1 MRKIQETGTIRVVG
15 CRILRYEAKTE
26 FHLNSYMTTRTIV
39 LFALATLSHG
49 LCEPVDVT
57 MSRYDRSGTGVNLSE
72 TVLNTNNVKNKF
84 GKLFERDVDGDLY
97 AQPLI
102 AANVDIPGKGKRNVV
117 YLATANNSVYAYD
130 ADDPAAS
137 SPYWHLT
144 PAMLGDPVPRND
156 VLDNKVLNLNFERTI
171 GITSTPVID
180 LSTRTIYVVVKSKEP
195 AGRFAQRL
203 HALDL
208 STGNERKEFNS
219 PAIITASASGGGF
232 GSNNGIVSFDPR
244 KNLNRP
250 GLLLLDGVVYLA
262 FGSHDDDGDIH
273 GYHGWIL
280 AYDAKTLRRIAAYCT
295 TPDGIQGGIWQSG
308 AALAAD
314 GNGSIYAVV
323 GNGSLGRRD
332 HGESILK
339 LESGE
344 RLSIQ
349 HSFAP
354 SNAANLN
361 GRDLDLSGGPTVLP
375 GVPWLLACDKQG
387 KCYLIDRNDMHLIQE
402 FQASI
407 NAVGAEQD
415 PIMPNIHG
423 TPVFWCSPC
432 TPDQS
437 YVGRMFVW
445 GEEDYLREFRIGL
458 GDFRSNKTGFVSHN
472 QSTVHAPKSSM
483 PGAMLT
489 LSANGIQADTAIV
502 WASHPSAGNANN
514 KTVKGILRA
523 FNAADISQQLWNSEQ
538 NPARDSLG
546 MFAKYCPPVVA
557 NGKVYVATFAEPLAD
572 SVALRTPGKPNKLVV
587 YGLLP

>member
-1 MRKIQETGTIRVVG
+1 M
-15 CRILRYEAKTE
+15 
-26 FHLNSYMTTRTIV
+26 N
-39 LFALATLSHG
+39 
-49 LCEPVDVT
+49 
-57 MSRYDRSGTGVNLSE
+57 RYDSSGTGVNLSE
-72 TVLNTNNVKNKF
+72 TVLNTSNVKSQF

-102 AANVDIPGKGKRNVV
+102 ATNVDIPGKGKRNVV

-144 PAMLGDPVPRND
+144 PAVLGDPVPRNE
-156 VLDNKVLNLNFERTI
+156 VLDRNVQNLNFERTI

-180 LSTRTIYVVVKSKEP
+180 ISTRTIYVVVKSKEP
-195 AGRFAQRL
+195 GGRYAQRL

-232 GSNNGIVSFDPR
+232 GSNDGIVAFDPR

-262 FGSHDDDGDIH
+262 FGSHDDDGDVH

-280 AYDAKTLRRIAAYCT
+280 AYDAKTLRRIAVYCT

-314 GNGSIYAVV
+314 GNGSIYGVA
-323 GNGSLGRRD
+323 GNGSLGGRD
-332 HGESILK
+332 HGESVLK

-344 RLSIQ
+344 RLRIQ
-349 HSFAP
+349 QSFAP

-361 GRDLDLSGGPTVLP
+361 GRDLDLSSGPIVLP

-402 FQASI
+402 FQASM

-415 PIMPNIHG
+415 PILPNIHG
-423 TPVFWCSPC
+423 TPVFWCSSCAPG
-432 TPDQS
+432 QN

-445 GEEDYLREFRIGL
+445 GEEDYLREFRIDL
-458 GDFRSNKTGFVSHN
+458 GEFRSNGTGFVSHN
-472 QSTVHAPKSSM
+472 QSAMHAPKSSM
-483 PGAMLT
+483 PGGMLT
-489 LSANGIQADTAIV
+489 LSANGTQARTAIV
-502 WASHPSAGNANN
+502 WASHPFAGNANN

-523 FNAADISQQLWNSEQ
+523 FDATDISQELWNSEQ

-572 SVALRTPGKPNKLVV
+572 SVVPRILGKPNKLVV